1 MVDVL
6 DELVVLAN
14 EALILVQF
22 HRRFWLVVHLRE
34 VDVV

>member
-6 DELVVLAN
+6 DELVVLADK
-14 EALILVQF
+14 ALIFVQF
-22 HRRFWLVVHLRE
+22 DRRFWLVVHLRE